1 MEKNERL
8 ALMCLKESE
17 LTFYW
22 INIYIYISFLNRKE
36 KIQTMKKDKTANT
49 EAIIRALPK
58 TCG

>member
-22 INIYIYISFLNRKE
+22 INTDTFLNRKE
-36 KIQTMKKDKTANT
+36 KIKTMKKDKTATT
-49 EAIIRALPK
+49 EAIIRVLPK
-58 TCG
+58 TSW